1 MSLIPHGTG
10 YRTKTRFAKFYN
22 LPELMAL
29 FKEVADIQ
37 TSDTLNLPVPKA
49 NFETIVVKPS
59 QIQEEMVEKLG
70 ERAEEIKSGN
80 VNPKEDNMLKI
91 TNEGRKL
98 ALDQRLLNNML
109 PDFENSKVNVCADN
123 IYKIWK
129 ETETNKST
137 QLVFCDLSTPKTLGT
152 ADNLYEMELVDGEWK
167 LKNYEFTD
175 VYTDLKRKLIAK
187 GIPENEIAFI
197 HDATNEVKKQELF
210 SKVRTGTIR
219 VLMGSTAK
227 MGAGTNCQNKIIALH
242 HLDCPWRPA
251 DLTQR
256 NGRGIRQG
264 NENEVVNIFTY
275 VTEKTFDAYLFQLV
289 ETKQKFISQIMTS
302 RTPVRS
308 AEDVDEKALSYA
320 EIKALAAGNPLIIE
334 KTQLDTDVSKLKL
347 LKQSYL
353 SEIYRLEDMIAKYYP
368 NRIKELEKEI
378 TNIEK
383 DIQLVTENTNIANEE
398 KFSPMILKGKHYTKK
413 EDAGKTILEICKTK
427 ETAEL
432 EEIGEYRGMKLELQ
446 INAARQE
453 FELFIKGNFEYKIS
467 LGNDIYGNI
476 TRIDNA
482 LSNVEKELEQNKKEL
497 ENTKKQLENAK
508 IDVKIPFDKEDELKE
523 KSIRLDRVNALLN
536 LNEKES
542 IIMEDDEKIDDDN
555 LKSQDYDKDQIR

>member
-1 MSLIPHGTG
+1 
-10 YRTKTRFAKFYN
+10 
-22 LPELMAL
+22 
-29 FKEVADIQ
+29 
-37 TSDTLNLPVPKA
+37 
-49 NFETIVVKPS
+49 
-59 QIQEEMVEKLG
+59 
-70 ERAEEIKSGN
+70 
-80 VNPKEDNMLKI
+80 
-91 TNEGRKL
+91 
-98 ALDQRLLNNML
+98 
-109 PDFENSKVNVCADN
+109 
-123 IYKIWK
+123 
-129 ETETNKST
+129 
-137 QLVFCDLSTPKTLGT
+137 
-152 ADNLYEMELVDGEWK
+152 
-167 LKNYEFTD
+167 
-175 VYTDLKRKLIAK
+175 
-187 GIPENEIAFI
+187 
-197 HDATNEVKKQELF
+197 
-210 SKVRTGTIR
+210 
-219 VLMGSTAK
+219 
-227 MGAGTNCQNKIIALH
+227 
-242 HLDCPWRPA
+242 
-251 DLTQR
+251 
-256 NGRGIRQG
+256 
-264 NENEVVNIFTY
+264 
-275 VTEKTFDAYLFQLV
+275 
-289 ETKQKFISQIMTS
+289 MTS

-383 DIQLVTENTNIANEE
+383 DIKLVAENTNIANEE

-555 LKSQDYDKDQIR
+555 LKSQDYDKDPIR

>member
-1 MSLIPHGTG
+1 
-10 YRTKTRFAKFYN
+10 
-22 LPELMAL
+22 MAL

-49 NFETIVVKPS
+49 HFETVVVKPS

-70 ERAEEIKSGN
+70 ERAEDIKSGN

-98 ALDQRLLNNML
+98 ALDQRLINNML

-137 QLVFCDLSTPKTLGT
+137 QLVFCDLSTPKTLGAT
-152 ADNLYEMELVDGEWK
+152 DNPYEMELVDGEWK

-197 HDATNEVKKQELF
+197 HDANNEVKKQELF

-302 RTPVRS
+302 KTPVRS

-334 KTQLDTDVSKLKL
+334 KTQLDTDVAKLKL

-383 DIQLVTENTNIANEE
+383 DINLITENTNIANEE
-398 KFSPMILKGKHYTKK
+398 KFSPMILKGKQYTKK
-413 EDAGKTILEICKTK
+413 EDAGKMILEICKTK
-427 ETAEL
+427 ESSEL

-446 INAARQE
+446 INVARQE

-482 LSNVEKELEQNKKEL
+482 LCNVGKDLEDSKKEL

-508 IDVKIPFDKEDELKE
+508 IDVKVPFDKEDELKE

-542 IIMEDDEKIDDDN
+542 IIMEDEEKSDDEQ
-555 LKSQDYDKDQIR
+555 KSQDYDKEPIR

>member
-1 MSLIPHGTG
+1 
-10 YRTKTRFAKFYN
+10 
-22 LPELMAL
+22 MAL

>member
-1 MSLIPHGTG
+1 
-10 YRTKTRFAKFYN
+10 
-22 LPELMAL
+22 MAL

-49 NFETIVVKPS
+49 HFETVVVKPS

-70 ERAEEIKSGN
+70 ERAEDIKSGN

-98 ALDQRLLNNML
+98 ALDQRLINNML

-129 ETETNKST
+129 DTETNKST
-137 QLVFCDLSTPKTLGT
+137 QLVFCDLSTPKSLGAT
-152 ADNLYEMELVDGEWK
+152 DNPYEMELVDGEWK

-197 HDATNEVKKQELF
+197 HDANNEVKKQELF
-210 SKVRTGTIR
+210 SKVRTGRIR

-302 RTPVRS
+302 KTPVRS

-383 DIQLVTENTNIANEE
+383 DINLITENTNIANEE
-398 KFSPMILKGKHYTKK
+398 KFSPMILKGKQYTKK
-413 EDAGKTILEICKTK
+413 EDAGKMILEICKTK
-427 ETAEL
+427 ESSEL

-446 INAARQE
+446 INVARQE

-482 LSNVEKELEQNKKEL
+482 LSNVGKDLEDSKKEL

-508 IDVKIPFDKEDELKE
+508 IDVKVPFDKEDELKE

-542 IIMEDDEKIDDDN
+542 IIMEDDVTTENEENKEHN
-555 LKSQDYDKDQIR
+555 YDKEPPRY

>member
-1 MSLIPHGTG
+1 
-10 YRTKTRFAKFYN
+10 
-22 LPELMAL
+22 MAL

-49 NFETIVVKPS
+49 NFETIVVKPN

-109 PDFENSKVNVCADN
+109 PDFENSKVNICADN

-152 ADNLYEMELVDGEWK
+152 ADNPYEMELVDGEWK

-383 DIQLVTENTNIANEE
+383 DIKLVAENTNIANEE

-542 IIMEDDEKIDDDN
+542 IIMEDDEKTDDDN
-555 LKSQDYDKDQIR
+555 LKSQDYDKDPIR

>member
-1 MSLIPHGTG
+1 
-10 YRTKTRFAKFYN
+10 
-22 LPELMAL
+22 MAL

-49 NFETIVVKPS
+49 HFETVVVKPS

-70 ERAEEIKSGN
+70 ERAEDIKSGN

-98 ALDQRLLNNML
+98 ALDQRLINNML

-137 QLVFCDLSTPKTLGT
+137 QLVFCDLSTPKSLSAT
-152 ADNLYEMELVDGEWK
+152 DNPYEMELVDGEWK

-197 HDATNEVKKQELF
+197 HDANNEVKKQELF

-302 RTPVRS
+302 KTPVRS

-334 KTQLDTDVSKLKL
+334 KTQLDTDVAKLKL

-383 DIQLVTENTNIANEE
+383 DINLITENTNIANEE
-398 KFSPMILKGKHYTKK
+398 KFSPMILKGKQYTKK
-413 EDAGKTILEICKTK
+413 EDAGKMILEICKTK
-427 ETAEL
+427 ESSEL

-446 INAARQE
+446 INVARQE

-482 LSNVEKELEQNKKEL
+482 LCNVGKDLEDSKKEL

-508 IDVKIPFDKEDELKE
+508 IDVKVPFDKEDELKE

-542 IIMEDDEKIDDDN
+542 IIMEDEEKSDDEQ
-555 LKSQDYDKDQIR
+555 KSQDYDKEPIR